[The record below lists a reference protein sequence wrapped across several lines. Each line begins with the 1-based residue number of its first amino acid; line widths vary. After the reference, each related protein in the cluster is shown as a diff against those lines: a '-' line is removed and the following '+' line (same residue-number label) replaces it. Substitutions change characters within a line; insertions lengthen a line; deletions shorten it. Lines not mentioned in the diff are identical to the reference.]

1 MTKHTTVFISV
12 LLIKLVTE
20 SIGRYS
26 ENCYL
31 LNYPFMAAASSS
43 LTVLLG
49 IPVARLAIAKNDNV
63 AVFAIVVAV
72 FITTYFGAVHL
83 HD

>member
-1 MTKHTTVFISV
+1 
-12 LLIKLVTE
+12 
-20 SIGRYS
+20 
-26 ENCYL
+26 
-31 LNYPFMAAASSS
+31 MAAASSS